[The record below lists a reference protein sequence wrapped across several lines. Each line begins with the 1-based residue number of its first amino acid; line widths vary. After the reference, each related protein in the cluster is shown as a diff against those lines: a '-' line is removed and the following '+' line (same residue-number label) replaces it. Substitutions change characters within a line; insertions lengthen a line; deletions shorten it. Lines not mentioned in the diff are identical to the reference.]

1 MEKGE
6 VFISEKD
13 GITFIRAKGNASF
26 VCAPPLREL
35 AKKLAAE
42 PFGGLK
48 VDLEECTWMDSTF
61 MGILAMLGL
70 RAKKIGAVISVH
82 YAGQQ
87 NTELL
92 CGLGLKKLFLFVDTC
107 SDLDGCPLPVAN
119 GEQPKPTAEN
129 HARTVLEAHETLMDV
144 DEGNVKK
151 FDKVVDLVRKDL
163 ERVSGQDKQ
172 EN

>member
-48 VDLEECTWMDSTF
+48 IDLEECTWMDSTF
-61 MGILAMLGL
+61 MGMLAMLGL
-70 RAKKIGAVISVH
+70 NAKKKNVPAEIWNASE
-82 YAGQQ
+82 Q
-87 NTELL
+87 NEKLL
-92 CGLGLKKLFLFVDTC
+92 CGLGLQKVFAFE
-107 SDLDGCPLPVAN
+107 N
-119 GEQPKPTAEN
+119 GEFGDASDATAASNATTAESN
-129 HARTVLEAHETLMDV
+129 ARNVLDAHQTLMDI
-144 DEGNVKK
+144 DEGNVQK
-151 FDKVVDLVRKDL
+151 FEKVVEFVKKDIDRM
-163 ERVSGQDKQ
+163 EQKKD
-172 EN
+172 

>member
-48 VDLEECTWMDSTF
+48 IDLEECIWMDSTF
-61 MGILAMLGL
+61 MGMLAMLGL
-70 RAKKIGAVISVH
+70 NAKKKNVPAEIWNASE
-82 YAGQQ
+82 Q
-87 NTELL
+87 NEKLL
-92 CGLGLKKLFLFVDTC
+92 CGLGLQKVFAFE
-107 SDLDGCPLPVAN
+107 N
-119 GEQPKPTAEN
+119 GEFGDADNAAAASNATTAESN
-129 HARTVLEAHETLMDV
+129 ARNVLDAHQTLMDI
-144 DEGNVKK
+144 DEGNVQK
-151 FDKVVDLVRKDL
+151 FEKVVEFVKKDIDRM
-163 ERVSGQDKQ
+163 EQKKD
-172 EN
+172 